1 MRLVSEIL
9 DRLTGLTALRERVD
23 RTAEQVEKL
32 AEWNLE
38 LDRRVARVEASG
50 AAPRSVRPLLP
61 KPATKRRTK
70 RRS

>member
-1 MRLVSEIL
+1 MSLVSEIL

-32 AEWNLE
+32 ADWNLE
-38 LDRRVARVEASG
+38 LDRRVTRMEASG
-50 AAPRSVRPLLP
+50 AAPRSARPLLR